1 MAETHE
7 VHHHQLRKW
16 LLLLIVAFILLVGLA
31 LSIQRPQMFTGVPVV
46 GPSPTP
52 TPIASENIILTSP
65 KADANVGQTFFVAGQ
80 ARVFENMVT
89 IRLKE
94 KLSGKVIGETQAYAD
109 APDVGQFGEFEA
121 GIQLADTSLRVGTEF
136 ILEVF
141 QYSAKDGSEIDKV
154 TVPLTFT
161 PTAE

>member
-1 MAETHE
+1 MPQTHE

-16 LLLLIVAFILLVGLA
+16 LIVLMAAIVVLLLTA
-31 LSIQRPQMFTGVPVV
+31 LSIQRPQSLRGVPFV
-46 GPSPTP
+46 GPSVTP
-52 TPIASENIILTSP
+52 TPLASENITVNQPL
-65 KADANVGQTFFVAGQ
+65 ADANVGQEFIVKGT

-89 IRLKE
+89 IRLRE
-94 KLSGKVIGETQAYAD
+94 KLSGRVIGELSAYAD
-109 APDVGQFGEFEA
+109 APDVGQFGPYVA
-121 GIQLADTSLRVGTEF
+121 GIRLTDPTLKSGTDL